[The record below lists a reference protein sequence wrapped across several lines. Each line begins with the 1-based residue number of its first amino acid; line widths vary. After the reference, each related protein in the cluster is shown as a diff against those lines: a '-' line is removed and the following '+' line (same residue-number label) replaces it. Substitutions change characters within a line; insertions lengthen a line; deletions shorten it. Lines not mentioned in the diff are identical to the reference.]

1 MLMCEHYLSVES
13 KVVAECSKRKHE
25 AGNQANVQV
34 NKQYA
39 FVVMLEIR
47 FKVSA
52 TDEILEKYREENMNQ
67 RPNLR
72 NYTWDHALLPLH
84 PS

>member
-52 TDEILEKYREENMNQ
+52 TDEILEKYRKK
-67 RPNLR
+67 
-72 NYTWDHALLPLH
+72 T
-84 PS
+84 